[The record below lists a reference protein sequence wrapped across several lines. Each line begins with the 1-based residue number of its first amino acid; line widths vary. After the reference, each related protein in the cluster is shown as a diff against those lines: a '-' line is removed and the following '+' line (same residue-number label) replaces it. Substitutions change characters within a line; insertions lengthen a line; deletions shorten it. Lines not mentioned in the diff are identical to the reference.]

1 MSNPHNTRYRHRAT
15 QGQIVLNESQLNSP
29 SNSTISSRNRFN
41 NNRTSQTRSY
51 AQQSGGDAGSQR
63 TRQQQARKR
72 LQQHDGNPRYS
83 KMPLLTTGND
93 TSIEKHQGITETD
106 SICDEEDNRSNLH
119 GEDGQGDNHSYTLN
133 GQEIEGYRNE
143 HINDQNHGHQFNGV
157 PANINVSTTEQDFAS
172 ENRSSFGTIGD
183 TREGD
188 DIDKR
193 KLNLMK
199 VYSQGLTVV
208 RNDNTKT
215 TILNSVRSIIIPH
228 VKFVTTSKVFGSF
241 EQPDFTDEN
250 CWQNKLFGNI
260 VTLKGASDKMKAEV
274 WMTYRAKIKEQ
285 FSLHRSSTTLK
296 IKRKFLDGK

>member
-1 MSNPHNTRYRHRAT
+1 
-15 QGQIVLNESQLNSP
+15 
-29 SNSTISSRNRFN
+29 
-41 NNRTSQTRSY
+41 
-51 AQQSGGDAGSQR
+51 
-63 TRQQQARKR
+63 
-72 LQQHDGNPRYS
+72 
-83 KMPLLTTGND
+83 MPLLTTGND
-93 TSIEKHQGITETD
+93 TSNEIDQEITETD
-106 SICDEEDNRSNLH
+106 SICDEEHNANLH
-119 GEDGQGDNHSYTLN
+119 GEDGRSDNHSYGN
-133 GQEIEGYRNE
+133 GQETEEYRNE
-143 HINDQNHGHQFNGV
+143 HVNEDNHGHQFNGV
-157 PANINVSTTEQDFAS
+157 PVNINVSTTEQDYVS

-208 RNDNTKT
+208 RNENTKT

-228 VKFVTTSKVFGSF
+228 VKFVTTGKVFGSF
-241 EQPDFTDEN
+241 EQPDFTDDN

-260 VTLKGASDKMKAEV
+260 VTLRGASDKMKAEV